1 MTDTMIIK
9 HMCAEN
15 DSNGNPRRVYAMIDE
30 EGYYVAAWNEGYNG
44 HHAVP
49 GEWRRAAYHA
59 ERARISAREYYRI
72 RAEVP
77 SPDYA
82 YDVPGY
88 SHLRVESAY

>member
-1 MTDTMIIK
+1 MTELATIK
-9 HMCAEN
+9 HLSPDN
-15 DSNGNPRRVYAMIDE
+15 DSNGNPRRVYALIDE

-49 GEWRRAAYHA
+49 GEWRKAAYHA
-59 ERARISAREYYRI
+59 ERARISAKEYYRI

-82 YDVPGY
+82 HDVPGY
-88 SHLRVESAY
+88 SHLRVESRY